1 MINLNDLIAAYPP
14 KLQGFKKN
22 ILREYLQCKI
32 LEIIFNS
39 KYANKLAFLGGTA
52 LRIVY
57 DNHRFSEDL
66 DFDNFDLKKEEFVE
80 ISEIVKRGLGLEGY
94 ETEIRQV
101 FKGAFRCYIKFP
113 RILFQEGLSGHR
125 EEKIL
130 IQIDTASHNFKYK
143 PQRQI
148 INKFDVL
155 TEIFVTPPD
164 ILLSQK
170 ICAALGRKRAKGRDF
185 YDIIFLWNKTKP
197 NFNYLQVKLK
207 IENLKELKRALF
219 KKIKTLDF
227 KQLGRDVSP
236 FLFKAGEARKL
247 ELFGEVLK
255 ELA

>member
-1 MINLNDLIAAYPP
+1 MINLNDLIAVYPP

-57 DNHRFSEDL
+57 NNSRFSEDL
-66 DFDNFDLKKEEFVE
+66 DFDNFNLTREEFVE
-80 ISEIVKRGLGLEGY
+80 ISEIVKKGLGLEGY
-94 ETEIRQV
+94 ETETRQV

-113 RILFQEGLSGHR
+113 KILFQEGLSGHR

-130 IQIDTASHNFKYK
+130 IQIDTAAHKFKYK
-143 PQRQI
+143 PQREI

-155 TEIFVTPPD
+155 TEILTTPPD

-197 NFNYLQVKLK
+197 NFDYLQFKLK
-207 IENLKELKRALF
+207 IKNIKELKKELF

-236 FLFKAGEARKL
+236 FLFDASEAKNL
-247 ELFGEVLK
+247 ELFGEVIKKL
-255 ELA
+255 

>member
-39 KYANKLAFLGGTA
+39 KHANKLAFLGWEG
-52 LRIVY
+52 
-57 DNHRFSEDL
+57 RFSEDL
-66 DFDNFDLKKEEFVE
+66 DFDNFDLKKEEFGE
-80 ISEIVKRGLGLEGY
+80 ISEIVKRGLKLEGY

-113 RILFQEGLSGHR
+113 KILFQEGLSGYR

-143 PQRQI
+143 PERKI

-185 YDIIFLWNKTKP
+185 YDIIFLWRKTKP
-197 NFNYLQVKLK
+197 NFDYLQVKLK
-207 IENLKELKRALF
+207 IKNLKELKRALF

-227 KQLGRDVSP
+227 KQLGRDVGP
-236 FLFKAGEARKL
+236 FLFDAEEAKKL
-247 ELFGEVLK
+247 ELFGEVGK

>member
-1 MINLNDLIAAYPP
+1 MINLNELIAAYPP

-39 KYANKLAFLGGTA
+39 KYANKLAFLGWVG
-52 LRIVY
+52 
-57 DNHRFSEDL
+57 RFSEDL
-66 DFDNFDLKKEEFVE
+66 DFDNFNLSKEEFVE
-80 ISEIVKRGLGLEGY
+80 ISEIVKRGLGWEGY

-101 FKGAFRCYIKFP
+101 FKGAFQVF
-113 RILFQEGLSGHR
+113 SDHR
-125 EEKIL
+125 EEKVL
-130 IQIDTASHNFKYK
+130 IKINTAAYGFAYK
-143 PQRQI
+143 PERKTL
-148 INKFDVL
+148 NKFDIF
-155 TEIFVTPPD
+155 TEILTTPPD

-197 NFNYLQVKLK
+197 NFDYLQVKLK
-207 IENLKELKRALF
+207 IKNLKELKRALF

-227 KQLGRDVSP
+227 KQLGRDVGP
-236 FLFKAGEARKL
+236 FLFDESETRKL

-255 ELA
+255 KL

>member
-1 MINLNDLIAAYPP
+1 MINLNDLISAYPP

-39 KYANKLAFLGGTA
+39 KHANKLAFLGGTA

-57 DNHRFSEDL
+57 NNSRFSEDL

-80 ISEIVKRGLGLEGY
+80 ISEIVKRGLELEGY
-94 ETEIRQV
+94 ATEIRQV

-113 RILFQEGLSGHR
+113 KILFQEGLSGHR

-130 IQIDTASHNFKYK
+130 IQIDTAAHNFKYK
-143 PQRQI
+143 PQRKI

-155 TEIFVTPPD
+155 TEILVTPPD
-164 ILLSQK
+164 ILLAQK

-185 YDIIFLWNKTKP
+185 YDIIFLLNKAKP
-197 NFNYLQVKLK
+197 NFDYLQAKLK
-207 IENLKELKRALF
+207 IKNLKELKRVLF

-227 KQLGRDVSP
+227 KQLGRDVGP
-236 FLFKAGEARKL
+236 FLFDSSEAKKL

-255 ELA
+255 KL